1 MRKRILIFIL
11 TVITIQVSAQ
21 NKSSWED
28 SMVKSM
34 TLDEKI
40 GQLFMIAAYS
50 NRDHRHT
57 IEIENAIKKYHVG
70 GLIFF
75 QGTVGKQVYLTNYYQ
90 SISKTPLFIG
100 QDAEWGVN
108 MRIKEA
114 PKYPYS
120 MTLGAARSNVL
131 SYETGRA
138 MGSELKRM
146 GVHISFAPVTDVN
159 NNPNNPIIGFRSFG
173 DNRENVAQK
182 ATAVAHGLQSE
193 GVIACAKHFPGHGN
207 TGTDSHLDLP
217 ILTQSRAE
225 LDSIELF
232 PFKHIFD
239 GGVMSTMVAHIHIPS
254 IDNTP
259 NLPASLSPKVV
270 KDILRYQMNF
280 QGLVFTDALNMKGVS
295 KFFKNGQAE
304 VKALLADNDILLYP
318 EDFATAFAAIK
329 KAIAN
334 GVLSEN
340 DINQKVKKILYYKRW
355 VGLNKSKLTATGDI
369 LADLKAIAQKSDVM
383 AMAANQSITLVHN
396 GNDFLP
402 LKDSINY
409 ALVSIGE
416 SGANEF
422 ATFLSKNRKVTRF
435 SLSSKASIN
444 KCLGLKAKLKKYDKI
459 ILSFHNPSIWSSRSY
474 GFGDAV
480 MRFTNEINKEKDVGV
495 FLFCNPYLTKYLSSH
510 KTIVVAYEDAPI
522 FRITAAEM
530 ALGFKPMIGQ
540 LPFKPKNIT
549 MDHSLPMSYFAKSGI
564 DQYEAHAQGFD
575 TNKLKRIDY
584 LIHEVTDMG
593 AAPGGQVLIAKN
605 GKVIYEKS
613 FGKYTYTS
621 TQLVTP
627 NTIFDLASLTKVYA
641 SGLMAMKLYDL
652 GMLKLDTMISAYIPE
667 TKGKAVGR
675 VKVRDLMLHQA
686 GLPAWIP
693 FYKATLDSF
702 SSIYSSTKKGA
713 YQIPVAS
720 QMYMDTNYRNKMYD
734 QIYAVKLKNYGYYKY
749 SDLSLI
755 LLKKLME
762 NIAGQSLDSFVSDQF
777 YKPMGLQRTGFNLR
791 NQYSKDSFSPSEQDN
806 YFRNQTLQ
814 GHVHDMA
821 AAMLGGV
828 SGHAGLFSTSQEL
841 MVISEMFRNGGN
853 FGKQHLINP
862 HTLYLFTK
870 KYGSRSRRGL
880 LFDKPEGKKGRPS
893 PTSESCPMVSFGHTG
908 FTGTCAWVDPSN
920 NIVYIF
926 LSNRTYPSM
935 DNRKLIRGNY
945 RDKIQE
951 TIYDA
956 MK

>member
-1 MRKRILIFIL
+1 
-11 TVITIQVSAQ
+11 
-21 NKSSWED
+21 
-28 SMVKSM
+28 M

-50 NRDHRHT
+50 NRDQRHT
-57 IEIENAIKKYHVG
+57 IAIENAIKKYHVG

-75 QGTVGKQVYLTNYYQ
+75 QGSVGKQVYLTNYYQ

-120 MTLGAARSNVL
+120 MTLGAARGNVL

-138 MGSELKRM
+138 MGQELKRM

-217 ILTQSRAE
+217 VLTQTRKE

-259 NLPASLSPKVV
+259 NLPASLSPKVI

-318 EDFATAFAAIK
+318 ENFATAFAAIK
-329 KAIAN
+329 KALADSI
-334 GVLSEN
+334 LSEN

-355 VGLNKSKLTATGDI
+355 AGLNESKIVQTGDV
-369 LADLKAIAQKSDVM
+369 LDDLKKIAKKADVM
-383 AMAANQSITLVHN
+383 NMAADQSITLVHN
-396 GNDFLP
+396 GNDFIP
-402 LKDSINY
+402 LKEKSNY

-416 SGANEF
+416 SGTNEF
-422 ATFLSKNRKVTRF
+422 YNFLSKQRKVTRY
-435 SLSSKASIN
+435 SLSARASIN
-444 KCLGLKAKLKKYDKI
+444 ACLALKAKLKGYDKVI
-459 ILSFHNPSIWSSRSY
+459 VAFHNPKIWSSNSY
-474 GFGDAV
+474 GFSDAIV
-480 MRFTNEINKEKDVGV
+480 RFTNEINKEKDVGL
-495 FLFCNPYLTKYLSSH
+495 FLFCNPYLTKYFSKH
-510 KTIVVAYEDAPI
+510 KTIVVAYEDETP
-522 FRITAAEM
+522 FRVAAAEM
-530 ALGFKPMIGQ
+530 ALGYKSMMGQ
-540 LPFKPKNIT
+540 LPFKPKNVE
-549 MDHSLPMSYFAKSGI
+549 MDHSLPLSYFTKSGI
-564 DQYEAHAQGFD
+564 REYEAHTQGFD

-584 LIHEVTDMG
+584 LVDEVINLG

-613 FGKYTYTS
+613 FGKHTYTS

-641 SGLMAMKLYDL
+641 SGLMAMKLYDM
-652 GMLKLDTMISAYIPE
+652 GMLKLDTVISAYIPE
-667 TKGKAVGR
+667 LKGKPVGR
-675 VKVRDLMLHQA
+675 VKVKDLMLHQA

-702 SSIYSSTKKGA
+702 NSIYSSSKQGA
-713 YQIPVAS
+713 YQIQVAD
-720 QMYMDTNYRNKMYD
+720 QMYMDTGYRTKMYN
-734 QIYAVKLKNYGYYKY
+734 QIYNVKLKNYGFYKY

-762 NIAGQSLDSFVSDQF
+762 NIAGQSLDSFVNDQF
-777 YKPMGLQRTGFNLR
+777 YKPMGLKRTGFNLR
-791 NQYSKDSFSPSEQDN
+791 SRFDKDSFSPSEQDN

-828 SGHAGLFSTSQEL
+828 SGHAGLFSTSQDL
-841 MVISEMFRNGGN
+841 FVISEMFRNGGN
-853 FGKQHLINP
+853 FGQQHLINP
-862 HTLYLFTK
+862 LTLHLFSK
-870 KYGSRSRRGL
+870 KQGSRSRRGL

-893 PTSESCPMVSFGHTG
+893 PTSESCPVVSFGHTG

-951 TIYDA
+951 TVYNA

>member
-280 QGLVFTDALNMKGVS
+280 QGLVFTDALNMKG
-295 KFFKNGQAE
+295 
-304 VKALLADNDILLYP
+304 
-318 EDFATAFAAIK
+318 
-329 KAIAN
+329 
-334 GVLSEN
+334 
-340 DINQKVKKILYYKRW
+340 
-355 VGLNKSKLTATGDI
+355 
-369 LADLKAIAQKSDVM
+369 
-383 AMAANQSITLVHN
+383 
-396 GNDFLP
+396 
-402 LKDSINY
+402 
-409 ALVSIGE
+409 
-416 SGANEF
+416 
-422 ATFLSKNRKVTRF
+422 
-435 SLSSKASIN
+435 
-444 KCLGLKAKLKKYDKI
+444 
-459 ILSFHNPSIWSSRSY
+459 
-474 GFGDAV
+474 
-480 MRFTNEINKEKDVGV
+480 
-495 FLFCNPYLTKYLSSH
+495 
-510 KTIVVAYEDAPI
+510 
-522 FRITAAEM
+522 
-530 ALGFKPMIGQ
+530 
-540 LPFKPKNIT
+540 
-549 MDHSLPMSYFAKSGI
+549 
-564 DQYEAHAQGFD
+564 
-575 TNKLKRIDY
+575 
-584 LIHEVTDMG
+584 
-593 AAPGGQVLIAKN
+593 
-605 GKVIYEKS
+605 
-613 FGKYTYTS
+613 
-621 TQLVTP
+621 
-627 NTIFDLASLTKVYA
+627 
-641 SGLMAMKLYDL
+641 
-652 GMLKLDTMISAYIPE
+652 
-667 TKGKAVGR
+667 
-675 VKVRDLMLHQA
+675 
-686 GLPAWIP
+686 
-693 FYKATLDSF
+693 
-702 SSIYSSTKKGA
+702 
-713 YQIPVAS
+713 
-720 QMYMDTNYRNKMYD
+720 
-734 QIYAVKLKNYGYYKY
+734 
-749 SDLSLI
+749 
-755 LLKKLME
+755 
-762 NIAGQSLDSFVSDQF
+762 
-777 YKPMGLQRTGFNLR
+777 
-791 NQYSKDSFSPSEQDN
+791 
-806 YFRNQTLQ
+806 
-814 GHVHDMA
+814 
-821 AAMLGGV
+821 
-828 SGHAGLFSTSQEL
+828 
-841 MVISEMFRNGGN
+841 
-853 FGKQHLINP
+853 GKQI
-862 HTLYLFTK
+862 FQK
-870 KYGSRSRRGL
+870 WSGRS
-880 LFDKPEGKKGRPS
+880 EGFA
-893 PTSESCPMVSFGHTG
+893 C
-908 FTGTCAWVDPSN
+908 
-920 NIVYIF
+920 
-926 LSNRTYPSM
+926 
-935 DNRKLIRGNY
+935 
-945 RDKIQE
+945 
-951 TIYDA
+951 
-956 MK
+956 

>member
-1 MRKRILIFIL
+1 MRRFSVLFIL
-11 TVITIQVSAQ
+11 SIFTLQVAAQ
-21 NKSSWED
+21 NGSSWED
-28 SMVKSM
+28 SIVKSM

-50 NRDHRHT
+50 NRDHKHT

-120 MTLGAARSNVL
+120 MTLGAAPSNAL
-131 SYETGRA
+131 AYETGRA

-193 GVIACAKHFPGHGN
+193 RIIACAKHFPGHGN

-217 ILTQSRAE
+217 VLTQSRKE

-232 PFKHIFD
+232 PFKQIFD

-254 IDNTP
+254 IDKTP

-295 KFFKNGQAE
+295 KFFKNGNAE

-329 KAIAN
+329 KALAT

-355 VGLNKSKLTATGDI
+355 VGLNKSKLTPTGDI
-369 LADLKAIAQKSDVM
+369 LEDIKKIAKKSDVM
-383 AMAANQSITLVHN
+383 NIAADQSITLVRN
-396 GNDFLP
+396 GNAFLP
-402 LKDSINY
+402 LKEESNY
-409 ALVSIGE
+409 AFVSIGE
-416 SGANEF
+416 LGTNEF
-422 ATFLSKNRKVTRF
+422 YADLNKQRKVKRYT
-435 SLSSKASIN
+435 LSSKASI
-444 KCLGLKAKLKKYDKI
+444 KTCLALKAKLKGYDKI
-459 ILSFHNPSIWSSRSY
+459 ILSFHNPSIWNSRSY
-474 GFGDAV
+474 GFSDAV
-480 MRFTNEINKEKDVGV
+480 VRFTNELNKEKDVGL
-495 FLFCNPYLTKYLSSH
+495 FLFCNPYLTKFFNSH
-510 KTIVVAYEDAPI
+510 KTIVVAYEDDPV
-522 FRITAAEM
+522 FRKTTAEM
-530 ALGFKPMIGQ
+530 ALGYKPMIGQ
-540 LPFKPKNIT
+540 LPFKPKSIK
-549 MDHSLPMSYFAKSGI
+549 MDHSLPMSYFTKSGI
-564 DQYEAHAQGFD
+564 KEYAAHTEGFD
-575 TNKLKRIDY
+575 TTKLKRIDY
-584 LIHEVTDMG
+584 LVGEITRLG

-621 TQLVTP
+621 SQRVTP

-641 SGLMAMKLYDL
+641 SALMAMKLYDMGQL
-652 GMLKLDTMISAYIPE
+652 NLDTVISAYIPE
-667 TKGKAVGR
+667 VKGKAVGR
-675 VKVRDLMLHQA
+675 VRVKDLMLHQA

-702 SSIYSSTKKGA
+702 NSIYSSSKQGVF
-713 YQIPVAS
+713 QIPVAS
-720 QMYMDTNYRNKMYD
+720 QMYMDTNYKRKMYH
-734 QIYAVKLKNYGYYKY
+734 QIYNVKLKNYGYYKY

-762 NIAGQSLDSFVSDQF
+762 NIAEQPLDSFVYYQF
-777 YKPMGLQRTGFNLR
+777 YKPMGLQRTGFNLL
-791 NQYSKDSFSPSEQDN
+791 SKFSRDSFSPSEQDN
-806 YFRNQTLQ
+806 YFRNQALQ

-828 SGHAGLFSTSQEL
+828 SGHAGLFSTSQDL
-841 MVISEMFRNGGN
+841 FVISEMFRNGGN
-853 FGKQHLINP
+853 YGKQHLLNP
-862 HTLYLFTK
+862 HTLYLFSK

-893 PTSESCPMVSFGHTG
+893 PTSESCPLVSFGHTG